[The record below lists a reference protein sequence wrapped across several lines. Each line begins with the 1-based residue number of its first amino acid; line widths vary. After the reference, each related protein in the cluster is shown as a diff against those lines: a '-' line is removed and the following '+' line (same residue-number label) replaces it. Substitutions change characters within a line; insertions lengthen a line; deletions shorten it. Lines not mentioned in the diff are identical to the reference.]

1 MSSIFTD
8 GRFYSLLVLIG
19 IALVVGTVFYSQV
32 EGLSWVDSFYFSA
45 VTLTTVGYGDI
56 VPQTDVGKVFAVIYM
71 FFGLAIVLTLFKI
84 VADHAFVFSNVK
96 NILDH
101 IHKKK
106 DIKKEVH
113 QEVDKE
119 VKKEVKKKLKDL

>member
-19 IALVVGTVFYSQV
+19 IALGIGTLFYSQV
-32 EGLSWVDSFYFSA
+32 EGLSWIDAFYFSGL
-45 VTLTTVGYGDI
+45 TLTTVGYGDI
-56 VPQTDVGKVFAVIYM
+56 TPQTDVGKIFAVIYT
-71 FFGLAIVLTLFKI
+71 FFGLGIVLTLFKI

-101 IHKKK
+101 IHKKRE
-106 DIKKEVH
+106 IKKEVH
-113 QEVDKE
+113 EEVDKE
-119 VKKEVKKKLKDL
+119 VKKEVKKKMSKL